1 MNSVD
6 AIEGTAKCIIDKM
19 YGIFF
24 EGIQD
29 DTEYVRNAKAVIT
42 GTETFVQAQPE
53 DAIDFEVLQKRLYD
67 YAKERWLS
75 FVQSIAGDSAG
86 NGASRDP
93 AFYEYYFDYVY
104 HHGIF
109 PP

>member
-42 GTETFVQAQPE
+42 GMEAFVQAQPE
-53 DAIDFEVLQKRLYD
+53 DAVNSEALQKRLYD
-67 YAKERWLS
+67 YAKGLWLNY
-75 FVQSIAGDSAG
+75 VQSIAGDSSGMALP
-86 NGASRDP
+86 ASTRLFRLCLPSRDIS
-93 AFYEYYFDYVY
+93 A
-104 HHGIF
+104 
-109 PP
+109 